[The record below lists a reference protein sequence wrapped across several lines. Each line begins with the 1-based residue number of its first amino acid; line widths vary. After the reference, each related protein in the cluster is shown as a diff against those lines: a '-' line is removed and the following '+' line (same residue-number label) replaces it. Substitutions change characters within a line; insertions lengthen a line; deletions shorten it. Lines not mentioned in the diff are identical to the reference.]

1 MTIQGKI
8 TLPPLHH
15 IGTVVKD
22 IEKAAEYYSATFG
35 IGPFTIRESFMEN
48 VLLRGR
54 PVSPTI
60 KVGSAKMGSIEI
72 ELLEPVEGE
81 SVYAEFLS
89 SQGEGL
95 HHVGF
100 SVTDI
105 EDKLAILAK
114 EGIMPIFNRKT
125 AKSNF
130 AYLNSDQVGGVI
142 IELLQRYIA

>member
-8 TLPPLHH
+8 VLPPLHH

-22 IEKAAEYYSATFG
+22 IEKTAEYYSATFG
-35 IGPFTIRESFMEN
+35 VGPFAIRESFMEN

-60 KVGSAKMGSIEI
+60 KVGSAKFGGT
-72 ELLEPVEGE
+72 ELELIQPVEGE

-89 SQGEGL
+89 SNGEGL
-95 HHVGF
+95 HHIGF
-100 SVTDI
+100 EVTDI
-105 EDKLAILAK
+105 ENKLAILAE
-114 EGIMPIFNRKT
+114 EGIIPIFNRKS

-142 IELLQRYIA
+142 IELLQRYTV